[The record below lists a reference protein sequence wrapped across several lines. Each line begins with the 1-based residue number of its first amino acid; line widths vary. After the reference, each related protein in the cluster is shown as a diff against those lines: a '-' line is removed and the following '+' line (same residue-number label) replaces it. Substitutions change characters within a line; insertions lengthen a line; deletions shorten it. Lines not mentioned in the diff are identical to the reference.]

1 MPFAERKL
9 IIENLK
15 YVDEVIDFDDDE
27 IGSCINALEKVKDLY
42 KGEEIYF
49 ANGGDRDKENIPEM
63 SVEGINFTFSV
74 GGDDKK
80 NSSSW
85 ILKNWQY
92 YHEDKF
98 GELFIICL
106 NLMILK

>member
-42 KGEEIYF
+42 K
-49 ANGGDRDKENIPEM
+49 RRRNILCQ
-63 SVEGINFTFSV
+63 
-74 GGDDKK
+74 
-80 NSSSW
+80 W
-85 ILKNWQY
+85 RR
-92 YHEDKF
+92 
-98 GELFIICL
+98 
-106 NLMILK
+106 